1 MLNLFRDYARSR
13 TPAAIVAFPV
23 EPTIM
28 IPWLAV
34 VPSKVAYKNIEAPPS
49 TFTAPWVKVP
59 VYPQNLYKLS
69 LGFLTPKA
77 HKIS

>member
-1 MLNLFRDYARSR
+1 MLNLFRDYAKSR

-34 VPSKVAYKNIEAPPS
+34 VPSKVAYKNIEAATS
-49 TFTAPWVKVP
+49 VVEAVSRAAVAEDVNIP
-59 VYPQNLYKLS
+59 V
-69 LGFLTPKA
+69 A
-77 HKIS
+77 

>member
-1 MLNLFRDYARSR
+1 MFDLYKKPHFFLKWGFSEMLNLFRDYARSR

-34 VPSKVAYKNIEAPPS
+34 VPSKVAY
-49 TFTAPWVKVP
+49 
-59 VYPQNLYKLS
+59 
-69 LGFLTPKA
+69 
-77 HKIS
+77 

>member
-1 MLNLFRDYARSR
+1 
-13 TPAAIVAFPV
+13 
-23 EPTIM
+23 M

-77 HKIS
+77 YKIG